1 MSPGS
6 GSHEAPS
13 LHHTVPMND
22 DPKTLDDLAERA
34 RTSDSAL
41 FETIADKRDQRER
54 VKAQYAGLFPAATA
68 LFFRVD
74 PAGINFETNTDEYEP
89 EVGTVLPRLESAGSV
104 GDVAR
109 ILREEF
115 SSWFGD
121 SFDGQSTDRLA
132 PELWSLWQAWQST
145 GR

>member
-1 MSPGS
+1 MSPGLPCHDVRPCS
-6 GSHEAPS
+6 T
-13 LHHTVPMND
+13 LIWMND
-22 DPKTLDDLAERA
+22 DPKTLDDLADLA
-34 RTSDSAL
+34 RTSDNAMS
-41 FETIADKRDQRER
+41 EWIADKRDERER
-54 VKAQYAGLFPAATA
+54 VKAQYAGLFVAATD

-74 PAGINFETNTDEYEP
+74 PAGINFESNTDEYEP

-121 SFDGQSTDRLA
+121 SFDGQRTDQLA
-132 PELWSLWQAWQST
+132 PELWSLWQARKST